1 MIEIYTAY
9 DYCQKMRVVPAMIYL
24 NLESGR
30 YEVQG
35 GCRTEETLLGIYDT
49 GLEESEFTV
58 QALRKLGR

>member
-1 MIEIYTAY
+1 MIH
-9 DYCQKMRVVPAMIYL
+9 L

-30 YEVQG
+30 YEITG
-35 GCRTEETLLGIYDT
+35 GCRVEESVLGIYDT